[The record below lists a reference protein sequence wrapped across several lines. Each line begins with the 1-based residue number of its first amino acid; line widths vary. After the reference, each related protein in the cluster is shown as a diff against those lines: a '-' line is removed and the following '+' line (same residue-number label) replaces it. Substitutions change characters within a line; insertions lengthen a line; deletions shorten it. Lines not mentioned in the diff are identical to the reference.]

1 MKRKFI
7 RTAIGAVLL
16 YCGYFLASNHII
28 IIEKDFT
35 TLPKDRLTFE
45 YTFYNLTDKD
55 PENVLAIDML
65 RDAGIGDLLVD
76 LEWLTEDERA
86 ELESQY
92 D

>member
-1 MKRKFI
+1 MKKKFI
-7 RTAIGAVLL
+7 RTAIGALLL
-16 YCGYFLASNHII
+16 YCGYFLASHHII

-35 TLPKDRLTFE
+35 TLPKEELTFE